1 MIKKILIVAF
11 IYSFFTLNAQNTSIM
26 KYQKIKGDF
35 YKESDYKKLIERLD
49 NITPNS
55 QRKWGTMT
63 VSQMLHHL
71 NLAIGSGLGYYTLP
85 DNSSFMSRG
94 FNQFLILNVLK
105 KFPTNTKTAK
115 PLKVTEN
122 FDFETEKQKLK
133 EILEKAYATKS
144 DNDWGR
150 HTYFGE
156 MTRKAWGKLI
166 MIHCNHHFQQFG
178 N

>member
-1 MIKKILIVAF
+1 MVTKTLTFILIF
-11 IYSFFTLNAQNTSIM
+11 FCSLFTLNAQNM

-35 YKESDYKKLIERLD
+35 YKESDYQKLIERLD
-49 NITPNS
+49 KITPES
-55 QRKWGTMT
+55 QRKWGKMT

-71 NLAIGSGLGYYTLP
+71 NLAIGSGLGEYTLS
-85 DNSSFMSRG
+85 DESNFISRG
-94 FNQFLILNVLK
+94 FNQFLILNILK
-105 KFPTNTKTAK
+105 RFPTNTKTAK
-115 PLKVTEN
+115 PLKVIEQ
-122 FDFETEKQKLK
+122 FDFEVEKQKLK
-133 EILEKAYATKS
+133 EILAKAYHTKS

-156 MTRKAWGKLI
+156 MTRKNWGKLI